1 MPAGS
6 SASLSET
13 DLYGPVHGFLAQ
25 QGYTVQ
31 GEVKQCDVAAVKGD
45 ELVVVE
51 LKLRLNWE
59 AVAQAAERQ
68 QIADAVYLAIHR
80 PAGLRTWRRR
90 SARLLYLIRRLELGL
105 LLVAPKARTG
115 PKVTVEQPLRLFDRV
130 KNGKRRAVVMREVR
144 RRAGDLN
151 VGGSVRTPILD
162 AHRLT
167 AIHIACCL
175 ERFGPLTVRELQ
187 RFGTGLHTRSV
198 LAKSEQIEGW
208 FARTEENAY
217 ALKAE
222 GVTALEEY
230 AEAAEHFRQLLK
242 GRRRP

>member
-1 MPAGS
+1 MPKTA
-6 SASLSET
+6 ASGLSET
-13 DLYGPVHGFLAQ
+13 DLYAPVHDFLAQ

-31 GEVKQCDVAAVKGD
+31 GEVKQCDVAAVKGN

-59 AVAQAAERQ
+59 AIAQAAERQ
-68 QIADAVYLAIHR
+68 QIADAVYLAIHK

-90 SARLLYLIRRLELGL
+90 SGRLLYLVRRLELGL

-115 PKVTVEQPLRLFDRV
+115 PKVTVEQPIRLHDPVKDGKLR
-130 KNGKRRAVVMREVR
+130 AIVVREVR

-151 VGGSVRTPILD
+151 LGGSVRTGILD
-162 AHRLT
+162 THRLT
-167 AIHIACCL
+167 ALHIACCL

-187 RFGTGLHTRSV
+187 RLGTGLHTRSV
-198 LAKSEQIEGW
+198 LVKSEAIEGW
-208 FARTEENAY
+208 FERTDDAY
-217 ALKAE
+217 ALKPE
-222 GVTALEEY
+222 GEAALREHG
-230 AEAAEHFRQLLK
+230 EAAEHFRGLLK

>member
-6 SASLSET
+6 STSLSET
-13 DLYGPVHGFLAQ
+13 DLYPPVHDFLAQ

-31 GEVKQCDVAAVKGD
+31 GEVKKCDVAAVKGN

-59 AVAQAAERQ
+59 AIAQAAERQ
-68 QIADAVYLAIHR
+68 QIADAVYLAVHK

-90 SARLLYLIRRLELGL
+90 NARLLYLVRRLELGL

-115 PKVTVEQPLRLFDRV
+115 PKITVEHPLRIFDRV
-130 KNGKRRAVVMREVR
+130 KNGKLRAVVMREVR

-151 VGGSVRTPILD
+151 LGGSVRTKVLD
-162 AHRLT
+162 THRLT

-175 ERFGPLTVRELQ
+175 ERFGPLAVRQLQ
-187 RFGTGLHTRSV
+187 RLGTGLHTRSV
-198 LAKSEQIEGW
+198 LANSEQIEGW
-208 FARTEENAY
+208 FERTEEGAY
-217 ALKAE
+217 ALKPDGAA
-222 GVTALEEY
+222 ALTEQ

-242 GRRRP
+242 GKRRP

>member
-1 MPAGS
+1 MPRGS
-6 SASLSET
+6 PSSLSET
-13 DLYGPVHGFLAQ
+13 DLYPPVHDFLTQ
-25 QGYTVQ
+25 QGYAVQ

-68 QIADAVYLAIHR
+68 QIADAVYLAIHK
-80 PAGLRTWRRR
+80 PAGLRAWRRR
-90 SARLLYLIRRLELGL
+90 GARLLYLVRRLELGL

-115 PKVTVEQPLRLFDRV
+115 PKITVEHPIRLFDRV
-130 KNGKRRAVVMREVR
+130 KNGKLRAIVMREVR

-151 VGGSVRTPILD
+151 VGGSVRTKILGT
-162 AHRLT
+162 HRLT

-187 RFGTGLHTRSV
+187 RLGTGLHTRSV
-198 LAKSEQIEGW
+198 LAKSEEIEGW
-208 FARTEENAY
+208 FVRTEEGAY
-217 ALKAE
+217 ALKAGE
-222 GVTALEEY
+222 LAALEEHT
-230 AEAAEHFRQLLK
+230 EAVEHFRELLK
-242 GRRRP
+242 GKRRP

>member
-1 MPAGS
+1 MPKAS
-6 SASLSET
+6 SSTFTET
-13 DLYGPVHGFLAQ
+13 DLYSPVHDFLAQ
-25 QGYTVQ
+25 QGYEVQ
-31 GEVKQCDVAAVKGD
+31 GEVKKCDVAAVKGN

-59 AVAQAAERQ
+59 AIAQAAERQ
-68 QIADAVYLAIHR
+68 RIADAAYLAIHK

-90 SARLLYLIRRLELGL
+90 SARLLYLVRRLELGL

-115 PKVTVEQPLRLFDRV
+115 PKVTVEVPIRLFDRV
-130 KNGKRRAVVMREVR
+130 KDGKLRAVVTREVR

-151 VGGSVRTPILD
+151 LGGSVRTKILD

-167 AIHIACCL
+167 AIHLACCL

-187 RFGTGLHTRSV
+187 RLGTGLHTRSV

-208 FARTEENAY
+208 FERTDEGAY
-217 ALKAE
+217 ALKPQGAAGLQE
-222 GVTALEEY
+222 H
-230 AEAAEHFRQLLK
+230 AEAAEHFRKLLK
-242 GRRRP
+242 GKRRP

>member
-1 MPAGS
+1 MPKAS
-6 SASLSET
+6 SPSFTET
-13 DLYGPVHGFLAQ
+13 DLYSPVHDFLAQ
-25 QGYTVQ
+25 QGYEVQ
-31 GEVKQCDVAAVKGD
+31 GEVKKCDVAAVKGN

-59 AVAQAAERQ
+59 AIAQAAERQ
-68 QIADAVYLAIHR
+68 RIADAVYLAIHK

-90 SARLLYLIRRLELGL
+90 ELGL

-115 PKVTVEQPLRLFDRV
+115 PKVTVEVPIRLFDRV
-130 KNGKRRAVVMREVR
+130 KDGKLRAIVMREVH

-151 VGGSVRTPILD
+151 LGGSVRTKILD

-175 ERFGPLTVRELQ
+175 ERFGPLTVRDLQ
-187 RFGTGLHTRSV
+187 RLGTGLHTRSV

-208 FARTEENAY
+208 FEPTEGGAY
-217 ALKAE
+217 ALKPEALTGLAE
-222 GVTALEEY
+222 H
-230 AEAAEHFRQLLK
+230 AEAAEHFRKLLK
-242 GRRRP
+242 GKRRP